1 MGSTFSGQST
11 VDSRQRLKAHD
22 PALAVLLRHAY
33 GDGAWR
39 YGDAMLSE
47 AGRETWRALRA
58 KEPPAVPRDDL
69 PGLAQPQQQS
79 GLDAVMRPPQ
89 NQEEEER
96 MLAMAV
102 AASMES
108 A

>member
-1 MGSTFSGQST
+1 
-11 VDSRQRLKAHD
+11 
-22 PALAVLLRHAY
+22 
-33 GDGAWR
+33 
-39 YGDAMLSE
+39 MLSE

-69 PGLAQPQQQS
+69 PGLAQPQQPQQQS